1 MNAETSDRVAGIAGR
16 LVQMNE
22 NDIYEMARPG
32 NIAALCDLA
41 SDIRAVAASALRQH
55 EEDNCA
61 TIARRIDE
69 VTAIAADPGN
79 AGANEYLRGMANGLI
94 LAQSIVHGE
103 EPEYIEAPTPPETC
117 FYDRLTA
124 ERSELYGRLN
134 RLAEFIGHERPTVS
148 VNFMKLDERQQ
159 LFLRAQHNF
168 MSAYLMT
175 LDLRIAEIHHSTGQT
190 SVGAYV
196 PPFAERVPSL
206 GEKMLGTATDE
217 AVRHRAELGQP
228 ICTCGE
234 SKAACPVHEPD
245 LQDAGPG
252 DGDNGSWPGEGGT
265 SDGNMRTTARHSDKP
280 GEIIE
285 EGVRFTKPDPDEPI
299 PFDQ

>member
-16 LVQMNE
+16 LVQLTENE
-22 NDIYEMARPG
+22 IYEMARPG

-55 EEDNCA
+55 E
-61 TIARRIDE
+61 IE
-69 VTAIAADPGN
+69 VTGSP
-79 AGANEYLRGMANGLI
+79 
-94 LAQSIVHGE
+94 
-103 EPEYIEAPTPPETC
+103 EPTT
-117 FYDRLTA
+117 FYDRLVA
-124 ERSELYGRLN
+124 ERSELYRRLN
-134 RLAEFIGHERPTVS
+134 KLAEFIGHERPTVS
-148 VNFMKLDERQQ
+148 INFTKLDERQQ

-175 LDLRIAEIHHSTGQT
+175 LDLRLSDIHHSTGQT

-196 PPFAERVPSL
+196 PPFAERMPSL
-206 GEKMLGTATDE
+206 GEKLVGTATDE

-252 DGDNGSWPGEGGT
+252 DEQRS
-265 SDGNMRTTARHSDKP
+265 TAHHSDKP
-280 GEIIE
+280 GEIIG
-285 EGVRFTKPDPDEPI
+285 EGVRFTKADPGEPL
-299 PFDQ
+299 PFDE